1 MADNV
6 TPTLNPASQ
15 QVDPSRFGTDIQIS
29 NSSHPINVD
38 LAVQLAFLQY
48 NQLSN
53 LRTQDKLDEVQNTLS
68 QMNEARNMYNRM
80 KQLKQQAGGGVSTMP
95 DDMVA
100 YLKANGI
107 DYDHTGNDN
116 IHNKNEW
123 DINMSYLD
131 SHIQKISGMN
141 KTQMLELN
149 QCVEDGN
156 TALREVSTTFA
167 KNTEVL
173 QSIIQTINR

>member
-80 KQLKQQAGGGVSTMP
+80 KQLKQ
-95 DDMVA
+95 
-100 YLKANGI
+100 
-107 DYDHTGNDN
+107 
-116 IHNKNEW
+116 
-123 DINMSYLD
+123 
-131 SHIQKISGMN
+131 
-141 KTQMLELN
+141 
-149 QCVEDGN
+149 
-156 TALREVSTTFA
+156 
-167 KNTEVL
+167 
-173 QSIIQTINR
+173 